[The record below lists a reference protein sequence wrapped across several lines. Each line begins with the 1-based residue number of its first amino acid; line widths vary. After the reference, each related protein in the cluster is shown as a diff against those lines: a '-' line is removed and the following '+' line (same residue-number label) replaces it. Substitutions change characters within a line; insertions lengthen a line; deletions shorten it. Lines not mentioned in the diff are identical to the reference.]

1 MHASIDYE
9 TELNRTCY
17 IEFSLLIKALS
28 SKSAVDLA
36 KSARNKMVII
46 WWVDFIHYVSV
57 FCDCDWQL

>member
-46 WWVDFIHYVSV
+46 W
-57 FCDCDWQL
+57 